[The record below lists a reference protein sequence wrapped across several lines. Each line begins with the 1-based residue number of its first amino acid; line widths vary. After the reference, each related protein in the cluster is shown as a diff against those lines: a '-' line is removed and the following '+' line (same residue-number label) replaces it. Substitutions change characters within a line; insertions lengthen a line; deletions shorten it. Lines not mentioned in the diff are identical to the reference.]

1 MTEINPS
8 KAPGSAYMPQSV
20 DPLKGEVPA
29 VTYARARED
38 AISVADKKEEEYQAP
53 SSDAPGI
60 TPPADKNQDA
70 VDGAIKAN
78 PWLNN
83 PNVTALLFLVLLDY
97 QKGMSIQRVTEADMK
112 IVLSEATFK
121 VGMENADLVKKLK
134 DLEADKQFLEAMGNF
149 ANAAVAVGSI
159 GMVAAQRSQAQAQTD
174 SSPAGVTRNQEK
186 ANMEKLDA
194 KYAPPPENLSPK
206 TPTQTAS
213 EISAEAAHASTE
225 ASANTKPPEKQSA
238 EAYLN
243 THGTPEE
250 KAEYRAQKEKLATAQ
265 KSYDIEYQTN
275 LTTNQAIERH
285 ASDAL
290 KSVVNGTIQMIS
302 AGITKEQGAVDKL
315 KASNE
320 TMQQFWSR
328 IIDSSSKSKEDL
340 QAEISRVLQLLTSWS
355 SETRNR
361 IQRG

>member
-8 KAPGSAYMPQSV
+8 KAPGSAYTPQSI

-29 VTYARARED
+29 VTNARARQD
-38 AISVADKKEEEYQAP
+38 AISVADKREEEYQAP

-60 TPPADKNQDA
+60 TPSADKNQDP

-97 QKGMSIQRVTEADMK
+97 QKEMSIQRVTEADMK

-159 GMVAAQRSQAQAQTD
+159 GMVAAQRSHAQTQTD
-174 SSPAGVTRNQEK
+174 SSDAGTTRNQEQDNLNKMKSELFQSSPATSGTVRDDSAK
-186 ANMEKLDA
+186 ALHTN
-194 KYAPPPENLSPK
+194 
-206 TPTQTAS
+206 TTARYQD
-213 EISAEAAHASTE
+213 EAALLA
-225 ASANTKPPEKQSA
+225 
-238 EAYLN
+238 
-243 THGTPEE
+243 TPNDNPDRQ
-250 KAEYRAQKEKLATAQ
+250 KYVGQKEKLATAQ

-290 KSVVNGTIQMIS
+290 KSVVNGTIQMMS

-328 IIDSSSKSKEDL
+328 IIESSSKSKEDL

-361 IQRG
+361 VQRG